1 MSSGRTELVNA
12 LERGM
17 VVLQSFSQ
25 VSRPMTLSEVARAN
39 GLSVATARRAVL
51 TLEKM
56 GYLGRNERRFVLR
69 PRVLSLSAGYL
80 TAVRRPFQ
88 PFVEA
93 IVRELRG
100 TASIAVIDSGYVI
113 CVAFA
118 SRSPTADVRA
128 GAGARCPVHATAAG
142 RVLLSLQPTQAI
154 HAYLSQGLPRRPT
167 QRTQITPGGWRTML
181 RRVRRDRCALVHNE
195 ADDRSLSLA
204 IPVNAPAGT
213 VVAALEW
220 SGVTDAEA
228 PNVRKHRL
236 AVLQRARHR
245 IEAMLLEFPDLVAS
259 LMAVHARPVDD
270 PEKH

>member
-1 MSSGRTELVNA
+1 MSGVRTELVTA

-25 VSRPMTLSEVARAN
+25 VSTPMTLSEVARAN
-39 GLSVATARRAVL
+39 GLNVATARRAVL

-56 GYLGRNERRFVLR
+56 GYLARNERRFVLR

-100 TASIAVIDSGYVI
+100 SASIAVLDSGYVI

-118 SRSPTADVRA
+118 SETPTVDGRA

-142 RVLLSLQPTQAI
+142 RVLLSLQPTPAI
-154 HAYLSQGLPRRPT
+154 HAYLSQGSFRSATPRT
-167 QRTQITPGGWRTML
+167 QRTPGEWRTML
-181 RRVRRDRCALVHNE
+181 RRVRKDHCALIRNE
-195 ADDRSLSLA
+195 ADDESLSLA
-204 IPVNAPAGT
+204 IPVFGPTGA

-220 SGVTDAEA
+220 SGVADADA
-228 PNVRKHRL
+228 AAARKQRL
-236 AVLQRARHR
+236 PVLQQASHR
-245 IEAMLLEFPDLVAS
+245 IEAMLVEVPDLVAS
-259 LMAVHARPVDD
+259 LTCR
-270 PEKH
+270 